1 MNSSQSSGRNDIVP
15 DRYGDVIGSLYRVAA
30 MKPAH
35 EPYRHTGPLHA
46 AMALPSP
53 SEFSPSY
60 RKLRTGMLRDVIVAG
75 RSRKSS
81 ASFGT
86 PAIVAVNNKYRT
98 GYVRRSI

>member
-1 MNSSQSSGRNDIVP
+1 VNSSQSSGRDDIVP
-15 DRYGDVIGSLYRVAA
+15 NRYGDAIDGLYRVTA
-30 MKPAH
+30 MQPAH

-46 AMALPSP
+46 AMVLPSP

-60 RKLRTGMLRDVIVAG
+60 RKAGTGMLRDVIVAG

-86 PAIVAVNNKYRT
+86 PAIAAVYRKYRT
-98 GYVRRSI
+98 G